1 MPAGLAAQDDTA
13 CGSAAG
19 GDKYQGVRPGCA
31 HRCTPLKTR
40 GILESMPAAESEAQ
54 AVRRQLQRV
63 LDSTVFARTERLSRF
78 LRFVVERH
86 LDGRDDEIK
95 ESVIAIEIFGRR
107 PDYNPK
113 YDPIVRTEARRLR
126 AHLSKYYATDGK
138 SDVLVIDLPKGG
150 YAPKFQPAET
160 SHEPDRTI
168 RRRLGIGVALVGF
181 AAAAAAIGWWWTHHW
196 GGPVAIAVLP
206 LNNVSRDPANDY
218 FADGL
223 TSEII
228 RNLSIIDGLAV
239 RSQTSSF
246 AFKGKP
252 RNLREA
258 GRQLEADYIL
268 EGSVVRAGQQLR
280 INAQFIRVRDEF
292 ALWSARYDRELTD
305 ALAIQDEISR
315 GIVNSL
321 RLKLGRGRRRYETS
335 AEAYDLYLR
344 ARALGVQGGE
354 PGYAQ
359 SIRPFEEAIAKDPS
373 FAPAYAG
380 LAASYAVRSGQ
391 LQFDSADEVAKM
403 RTAAEKAIQ
412 LDPLLA
418 EAHDALGMGY
428 ARDGKWK
435 ESEKSFRRA
444 IGLDPSDSQAYLHIA
459 NYLLWPLGRI
469 DEALKQLHLGEKA
482 DPLAPPI
489 QNVMAYVLMS
499 AGRNDEAA
507 GYCEK
512 LPADSAFKSNCLGQA
527 RLFQGRFGEAIQIL
541 EAALNRG
548 GRGSGILGCAYA
560 RAGRRDEAE
569 KLAADSSLNLFE
581 QAQIFSCLGY
591 DDRTFEALER
601 ATTAGPVR
609 MGRLSRFQ
617 GYARLRGDPR
627 MKALRKRVGL
637 PE

>member
-1 MPAGLAAQDDTA
+1 MQ
-13 CGSAAG
+13 
-19 GDKYQGVRPGCA
+19 
-31 HRCTPLKTR
+31 
-40 GILESMPAAESEAQ
+40 AAESESQ
-54 AVRRQLQRV
+54 AVRRQLQHV

-78 LRFVVERH
+78 LRFVVERR
-86 LDGRDDEIK
+86 LDGRDYELK

-126 AHLSKYYATDGK
+126 AHLSQYYANDGK
-138 SDVLVIDLPKGG
+138 NDALVIELPKGG
-150 YAPKFQPAET
+150 YVPEFRPAAT
-160 SHEPDRTI
+160 SREIDRHV
-168 RRRLGIGVALVGF
+168 RKRLGIGVALAGLVS
-181 AAAAAAIGWWWTHHW
+181 ALAVLGWRWVQHQSA
-196 GGPVAIAVLP
+196 PVAIAVLP
-206 LNNVSRDPANDY
+206 LNTLSQDPANDY

-246 AFKGKP
+246 ALKGRL

-268 EGSVVRAGQQLR
+268 EGSVVRAGQHLR
-280 INAQFIRVRDEF
+280 INAQLIRVRDELP
-292 ALWSARYDRELTD
+292 LWSGRYDRELTD
-305 ALAIQDEISR
+305 VLAIQDEISR

-344 ARALGVQGGE
+344 ARALGVRGGE

-359 SIRPFEEAIAKDPS
+359 SIVPFEEAIAKDPS

-391 LQFDSADEVAKM
+391 LQFDSAGEVAKM
-403 RTAAEKAIQ
+403 RAAAEKAIQ

-418 EAHDALGMGY
+418 EAHDALGMAY
-428 ARDGKWK
+428 ARDAKWQ

-444 IGLDPSDSQAYLHIA
+444 NELDPSNSQAYLHFA

-469 DEALKQLHLGEKA
+469 DEALKQLRLAEKT

-489 QNVMAYVLMS
+489 QNVLAHVLMS

-507 GYCEK
+507 GHCER
-512 LPADSAFKSNCLGQA
+512 LPSDSAFQSICLGQA
-527 RLFQGRFGEAIQIL
+527 RLFQGRAGEAIQIL
-541 EAALNRG
+541 ETSFHQGVRTV
-548 GRGSGILGCAYA
+548 SGILGCAYA
-560 RAGRRDEAE
+560 RAGRLEEAE
-569 KLAADSSLNLFE
+569 KLAADSSLSPFN
-581 QAQIFSCLGY
+581 QAQIFACLG
-591 DDRTFEALER
+591 DKNRAFEALER
-601 ATTAGPVR
+601 GAGAGPVR

-617 GYARLRGDPR
+617 GYSRLRGDPR
-627 MKALRKRVGL
+627 MKALRKKVGL